1 MSKKMKISIETYE
14 KIKLNKNI
22 IKLQFKK
29 DLIILCRIIDRL
41 KKIYSKEG
49 NLLADF

>member
-1 MSKKMKISIETYE
+1 MIKKEEINMKPHNE
-14 KIKLNKNI
+14 IKLHKNI

-29 DLIILCRIIDRL
+29 ELIILCRIINRL

-49 NLLADF
+49 DLLADF